1 MTVSGIDD
9 CCDIDRDMLVGIYE
23 RVKANEF
30 KPGSD
35 HVTQVL
41 KVQNTIVGKKP
52 VRIMCQLNIL
62 LFFIAIGCNFIN
74 ENK

>member
-1 MTVSGIDD
+1 MVSGIDD

-52 VRIMCQLNIL
+52 VYIMHLTVIY
-62 LFFIAIGCNFIN
+62 FIYHYQ
-74 ENK
+74 

>member
-1 MTVSGIDD
+1 
-9 CCDIDRDMLVGIYE
+9 MLVGIYE

-41 KVQNTIVGKKP
+41 KVQSTIVGKKP
-52 VRIMCQLNIL
+52 VSINVHSYEIFSFVIYIYNNYVRAVVYRI
-62 LFFIAIGCNFIN
+62 
-74 ENK
+74 